1 MLIVAAVFV
10 ALWIGFVAFVFL
22 ARPDDAVTRRLRS
35 VASQHTSH
43 DSQDRHG
50 PGDPSR
56 TRWLLWLLLA
66 YLAFPI
72 DLVPD
77 FLPVV
82 GYADDAI
89 ITSLVLRHVLRR
101 AGPAQLQ
108 EHWPGSPEGLA
119 TLTRLLRL
127 PEAPKPVE
135 RVR

>member
-1 MLIVAAVFV
+1 MLRTVLIVGAVFV
-10 ALWIGFVAFVFL
+10 VLWVGFVVFVFL
-22 ARPDDAVTRRLRS
+22 ARPDNASLGDAVRLLPDTLRMIRRI
-35 VASQHTSH
+35 ATDHAIPT
-43 DSQDRHG
+43 
-50 PGDPSR
+50 R

-66 YLAFPI
+66 YLAFPV

-101 AGPAQLQ
+101 AGPAKLQ
-108 EHWPGSPEGLA
+108 EHWPGSPDGLA

-127 PEAPKPVE
+127 PEAPNP
-135 RVR
+135 